1 MNISNELLQ
10 DILEAVFSLD
20 TKGDAVIIEAL
31 KIPRDIFQKGGRERS
46 DYKANIQQ
54 QIQEKHF
61 IHSVFVLWTA
71 DGDCCLEKAV

>member
-1 MNISNELLQ
+1 MRISNEVLE
-10 DILEAVFSLD
+10 DILNEVSSLE

-46 DYKANIQQ
+46 DYKAYIQR
-54 QIQEKHF
+54 QIQEEHF

-71 DGDCCLEKAV
+71 DGDCCQEKPV